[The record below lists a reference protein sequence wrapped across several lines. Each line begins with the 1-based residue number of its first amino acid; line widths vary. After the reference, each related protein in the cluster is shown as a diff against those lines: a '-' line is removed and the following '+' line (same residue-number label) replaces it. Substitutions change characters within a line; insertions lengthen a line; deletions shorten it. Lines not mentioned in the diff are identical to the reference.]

1 MKVRLTKRENL
12 MKAAN
17 RANLVKV
24 AVQVNG
30 RTGQYSSHRWKNPGA
45 ALNVLKET
53 MKRAGVKTTDEL
65 EFKDRKSKK
74 TLNEDELIKQYKES
88 KTTDTLQDFVKK
100 NYTVSK
106 AKDKTKEEKVKEK
119 KPKRNQKTVTAAEEK
134 PKQDKQADPNLEE
147 AIDTLKGRAG
157 KKNIKIERENGR
169 TYVSASPLDKEF
181 NEQVKKIGGKWDRER
196 FQWSV
201 RQGREEDLRNLIAEY
216 YGWDERENEYVVVK
230 YGAPTVA
237 SHNKANRLGN
247 LIVARRRRNDEP
259 VDLSYDTVVLKGEFP
274 ETSPSNKFPM
284 VDADFD
290 MEFATILPKKVYDS
304 FDGPLQRSMKV
315 VWEGEVGEKKDIGE
329 PPKWEGSWFENITL
343 EGSEKQKKWAAD
355 IRDEFYE
362 SYKKILEKTKN
373 VTPKDSAAERKLTN
387 YARCMLGNTSSI
399 DWIENRHNMSP
410 EKILQSVY
418 EITALE
424 SLSHGKEFG
433 NLKEKLPN
441 VEGMSDYTA
450 DLRTRIVENALSNC
464 YEILAWITQRPET
477 FEYDK
482 ETNGFIESTLN
493 ALSNSDPDYWAGAV
507 AFFFNI
513 DLHRAGENPP
523 ISDFSHQIESFFNSK
538 NELEPKLFGYA
549 GAASPEEATEK
560 KQEALKTRSGL
571 AAKLL
576 RAEALMDD
584 KEKSE
589 AEGRKVDSNKY
600 NEIDG
605 LTRES
610 LETARKIFETEVTSN
625 FWYDNKEIGSIQDL
639 IKANTTEAELS
650 AYEIIFRSHS
660 KRAREAREARHKDAT
675 KVDSKGDYKEVANYG
690 ELKKNLSLLKDSKT
704 EVVGRAAMDMVGLT
718 SPLYVKKETPFII
731 GGNFAHGYC
740 EYDFAN
746 PDNTNNVAEIGV
758 VDYKE
763 NRQQSFKTSI
773 HETMHGAFGNI
784 KLSDGKPLATVIPH
798 KNHEGI
804 VEIIGQATTKA
815 AYGDKYNDPKPSYL
829 RFVVD
834 TALRLRS
841 RDEFKGKSVHQIG
854 EYLGEK
860 AIAKD
865 AKYFEDL
872 SSFLDKNKRVGL
884 RGDVVNELLK
894 NTDKVENVA
903 KKEHERAGN
912 GDFEK
917 SNLANLVE
925 QMKAG
930 LITLQGALNSSQ
942 YGDVAVVLLY
952 RLLEE
957 DEEAAET
964 LSAFQ

>member
-1 MKVRLTKRENL
+1 MKVKLVKKENL

-74 TLNEDELIKQYKES
+74 TLSEGELIKQYKES
-88 KTTDTLQDFVKK
+88 KTTDTLQGFVKK

-106 AKDKTKEEKVKEK
+106 AKDEKVKEK
-119 KPKRNQKTVTAAEEK
+119 KPKENIKKVTAAEEK
-134 PKQDKQADPNLEE
+134 PKQEKQADTKLEE
-147 AIDTLKGRAG
+147 AIETLKGRAG

-169 TYVSASPLDKEF
+169 TYVFASPHDKEF

-196 FQWSV
+196 LQWSV
-201 RQGREEDLRNLIAEY
+201 RQDRENELRDLIAEY

-230 YGAPTVA
+230 YGAPTLA

-247 LIVARRRRNDEP
+247 IVVARRRRNDEP
-259 VDLSYDTVVLKGEFP
+259 VDLSNDTVVLKGEFP

-290 MEFATILPKKVYDS
+290 MEFATIIPKKVYDS

-315 VWEGEVGEKKDIGE
+315 VWKGEIGEKKDIEE
-329 PPKWEGSWFENITL
+329 PPKGEGPWFENITL

-373 VTPKDSAAERKLTN
+373 ITPKDSVAERKLTN
-387 YARCMLGNTSSI
+387 YARYMLSNTSSREWI
-399 DWIENRHNMSP
+399 DNRNNMSP

-424 SLSHGKEFG
+424 SLSHDKEFG

-441 VEGMSDYTA
+441 VEGMSEYTA

-464 YEILAWITQRPET
+464 YEILTWITQRPET

-482 ETNGFIESTLN
+482 ETNGFIENTLN

-513 DLHRAGENPP
+513 DLHRAGEKPP

-576 RAEALMDD
+576 RAEALMGN

-589 AEGRKVDSNKY
+589 AEGRSVDSNKY

-625 FWYDNKEIGSIQDL
+625 FWYDVKSIGSIQ
-639 IKANTTEAELS
+639 EL
-650 AYEIIFRSHS
+650 
-660 KRAREAREARHKDAT
+660 
-675 KVDSKGDYKEVANYG
+675 VKEVTRKDDDDDSMWISSEDLFPKRMRYLRRFG
-690 ELKKNLSLLKDSKT
+690 TKKIESKNEYAKADSYDDFNSKLSKLKDSHT
-704 EVVGRAAMDMVGLT
+704 DTVARAAMDMLGLDV
-718 SPLYVKKETPFII
+718 PLYVKRNGKSIKL
-731 GGNFAHGYC
+731 GRRQLAGYC
-740 EYDFAN
+740 SILTDPKKDN
-746 PDNTNNVAEIGV
+746 PVLEIAV
-758 VDYKE
+758 VDYPE
-763 NRQQSFKTSI
+763 SRQSSYKTTI
-773 HETMHGAFGNI
+773 HECMHGVFGNL
-784 KLSDGKPLATVIPH
+784 KKSDGTNLSSMTSVF
-798 KNHEGI
+798 NEGM
-804 VEIIGQATTKA
+804 VEIMGQAATRK
-815 AYGDKYNDPKPSYL
+815 AYGKDYYDRFPSYL
-829 RFVVD
+829 PFV
-834 TALRLRS
+834 TETTIRLKEMP
-841 RDEFKGKSVHQIG
+841 EFKGKTVHEIG
-854 EYLGEK
+854 DILCEK
-860 AIAKD
+860 MVAKD
-865 AKYFEDL
+865 SEFMSNVVEHL
-872 SSFLDKNKRVGL
+872 ESSRKKDRRLENANVDRY
-884 RGDVVNELLK
+884 
-894 NTDKVENVA
+894 VENIDHVE
-903 KKEHERAGN
+903 KVVRERTEKQGQTY
-912 GDFEK
+912 EK
-917 SNLANLVE
+917 SEMGKLVE
-925 QMKAG
+925 QIKAG
-930 LITLQGALNSSQ
+930 LISLQGAMNSFQ
-942 YGDVAVVLLY
+942 YREVATALLY